1 MDQQE
6 HDLIKRLREEA
17 NEVKKCFTN
26 FSFAAITFSSAVF
39 AAIVSTVDKFNE
51 VSFAAIPVVALLM
64 VVCRIGIYKYST
76 ANRNYGYELHQA
88 RLKSFG
94 PEISGSIM
102 AEIKKIEW
110 EEALRSWR
118 VVQTAIFRALYRVP
132 ENTNLRLFKF
142 IDPRLYKLKNSIEKD
157 NYEYKKVIN
166 GQNKDQWKCITKYPW
181 FMPHLLAWDKDEK
194 YSSYHAGTYLQN
206 MITILQLMQVF
217 LIMPM
222 AYLVIAKQDSTW
234 WLYFITVVLMLV
246 LIHLRSIRMKR
257 RRLLL
262 ENEILSIHSC
272 GIVWQAV
279 ALAHV
284 LARKEC
290 NGFCEHYTELLMV
303 QCQEIKSRFFDIH
316 QWFNEKMGIPTDCTI
331 PDLKASAIIP

>member
-6 HDLIKRLREEA
+6 NDLIKRLREEA

-51 VSFAAIPVVALLM
+51 VSFAAVPVVALLM

-76 ANRNYGYELHQA
+76 ANRNYGYELHLA
-88 RLKSFG
+88 RRESFG
-94 PEISGSIM
+94 PKISGTIM
-102 AEIKKIEW
+102 AEIKRIEW
-110 EEALRSWR
+110 EEALRAWR

-132 ENTNLRLFKF
+132 ENTNFRLIKF
-142 IDPRLYKLKNSIEKD
+142 IDPRLYRLKNSIEED
-157 NYEYKKVIN
+157 NEVYKKVVN
-166 GQNKDQWKCITKYPW
+166 NQNKDQWKCKKEYPW
-181 FMPHLLAWDKDEK
+181 YMPNLLAWDKDEE

-217 LIMPM
+217 LILPM
-222 AYLVIAKQDSTW
+222 AYLFIARQDWTR
-234 WLYFITVVLMLV
+234 WLYLVAFFLMLA
-246 LIHLRSIRMKR
+246 LIYLRSIRMKR

-284 LARKEC
+284 LARQEC

-303 QCQEIKSRFFDIH
+303 QCQEIKSRLFDIH
-316 QWFNEKMGIPTDCTI
+316 QWFNEKMGIAETCEAP
-331 PDLKASAIIP
+331 